1 MKIIFDIETT
11 GLDFNKDEILQF
23 TAIDENG
30 NILLNTYVKPQ
41 NHLSWKSAEQIN
53 HISPKTVKSFNFFS
67 FYKDCI
73 QKIFDEADE
82 LIAYNGQF
90 DIKFLK
96 RYGIIIPNV
105 KYYDV
110 MKEFSNY
117 FYEIN
122 DRKPGTL
129 KRHKLVDCAKYLG
142 FDWKNNPP
150 HNSLS
155 DVRATL
161 FCYNKLHEL

>member
-1 MKIIFDIETT
+1 MKVIFDIETT

-30 NILLNTYVKPQ
+30 DILLDTYIKPQ
-41 NHLSWKSAEQIN
+41 NHLSWKEAERIN
-53 HISPKTVKSFNFFS
+53 HIPPKTVKNFNSFS
-67 FYKDCI
+67 FYKDKI

-96 RYGIIIPNV
+96 RYGIIIPDIA
-105 KYYDV
+105 YYDV

-117 FYEIN
+117 IYEIN
-122 DRKPGTL
+122 NRKAGSL
-129 KRHKLVDCAKYLG
+129 KRHKLIDCARYWG
-142 FDWKNNPP
+142 FDWKSNPA

-155 DVRATL
+155 DTRATL
-161 FCYNKLHEL
+161 FCYNKLKEI